1 MSESIDL
8 SRSPLLS
15 RPIIERDYDVIDTPA
30 NSSTPEVNNIHQQ
43 HSGVQQS
50 QSTPQPQ
57 PQPQSPF
64 SPSPT
69 PPPAI
74 SDIPSF
80 TPSDNAF
87 NDDSEL
93 GGGSG
98 DSGGG
103 SSSGGSETSFQ
114 LPEVSAQQFSN
125 ILVEVYAIHGTKIFY
140 NMCRIDMKNVEFH
153 VQERNIRPNFVP
165 LIEKANADAQ
175 DALKPTD
182 EEKKLIKKAAKD
194 WLQSMNV
201 KFANPQNGFL
211 LAFGTMIFRQ
221 FTTARQMA
229 RENKEL
235 LNNMITATQ
244 KSGYYDSYTP
254 QK

>member
-93 GGGSG
+93 
-98 DSGGG
+98 GGG